1 MSPPPAQHDED
12 DAREI
17 SELRSTSTPREINFS
32 RPLIAR
38 LIKALHFSRPLIAR
52 LIKALHEN
60 PKPDPLAAPVR
71 RSRSSELGARL
82 EHAPD
87 LGLRDR

>member
-17 SELRSTSTPREINFS
+17 SELRSTSTPREIN
-32 RPLIAR
+32 
-38 LIKALHFSRPLIAR
+38 FSRPLIAR